1 MNRFI
6 GALPFKIA
14 VYVLFFLSLLFSVGM
29 AAGSLYLGG
38 KSFYDKPYSL
48 LEAETIS
55 SASYQ
60 YAKEALFE
68 YHRELS
74 HGTMDS
80 HTKKSWEQYFS
91 PNNTSFRFAIR
102 DEAGAVLLTN
112 LPQGENPEFPADV
125 TLSDDTYI
133 HTEDDGTITVTSVHL
148 TGYAQ
153 SPFGRDDRYTRYLQT
168 AEFLFTF
175 RYLWPVL
182 AVVFLLLG
190 VISFVLLMISA
201 GRRRGV
207 EGTVLSKIDRI
218 PLELFLTLFGVCP
231 LAIILLVG
239 GILRPYYM
247 GAVVAAVAGGILL
260 LPFLCMSIAA
270 RIKSGGWWKNTLIYR
285 AGRTV
290 LRAAGYL
297 LRGIP
302 FLWRALLF
310 YFSESLAEAVFIV
323 VATDGVTPGWLFLWL
338 FSRVLFLFLILL
350 YGAGIGRLR
359 KAGRR
364 ISSGEISYRTDTA
377 FLPSPLKEMAND
389 LNKIGTGLD
398 HAVNERIK
406 SERFRTE
413 LITNVSHDIK
423 TPLTSIISY
432 IDLLKNTRQTD
443 PDAAEYIAV
452 LDRQSARLRK
462 LIDDLMEVS
471 KATTGNLSVECVP
484 LNVSIL
490 LEQAAGEYVDRLQK
504 QGLATVLT
512 VPQEPAVISADG
524 RLLWRIFDNLLSNI
538 QKYSLPG
545 TRAYISAEQNE
556 RQVRILFRNTSSE
569 PPEVTGEE
577 LTERFVRGDVSR
589 SSEGNGLG
597 LSIAKSLTE
606 LQGGNFL
613 VFVDGDLFKVIL
625 TFPKESHA

>member
-1 MNRFI
+1 
-6 GALPFKIA
+6 
-14 VYVLFFLSLLFSVGM
+14 
-29 AAGSLYLGG
+29 
-38 KSFYDKPYSL
+38 
-48 LEAETIS
+48 
-55 SASYQ
+55 
-60 YAKEALFE
+60 
-68 YHRELS
+68 
-74 HGTMDS
+74 
-80 HTKKSWEQYFS
+80 
-91 PNNTSFRFAIR
+91 
-102 DEAGAVLLTN
+102 
-112 LPQGENPEFPADV
+112 
-125 TLSDDTYI
+125 
-133 HTEDDGTITVTSVHL
+133 
-148 TGYAQ
+148 
-153 SPFGRDDRYTRYLQT
+153 
-168 AEFLFTF
+168 
-175 RYLWPVL
+175 
-182 AVVFLLLG
+182 
-190 VISFVLLMISA
+190 
-201 GRRRGV
+201 
-207 EGTVLSKIDRI
+207 
-218 PLELFLTLFGVCP
+218 
-231 LAIILLVG
+231 
-239 GILRPYYM
+239 
-247 GAVVAAVAGGILL
+247 
-260 LPFLCMSIAA
+260 
-270 RIKSGGWWKNTLIYR
+270 
-285 AGRTV
+285 
-290 LRAAGYL
+290 
-297 LRGIP
+297 
-302 FLWRALLF
+302 
-310 YFSESLAEAVFIV
+310 
-323 VATDGVTPGWLFLWL
+323 
-338 FSRVLFLFLILL
+338 
-350 YGAGIGRLR
+350 
-359 KAGRR
+359 
-364 ISSGEISYRTDTA
+364 
-377 FLPSPLKEMAND
+377 MAND

-398 HAVNERIK
+398 HAVKERIK

-490 LEQAAGEYVDRLQK
+490 LEQAAGEYADRLQK

-625 TFPKESHA
+625 TFPKE